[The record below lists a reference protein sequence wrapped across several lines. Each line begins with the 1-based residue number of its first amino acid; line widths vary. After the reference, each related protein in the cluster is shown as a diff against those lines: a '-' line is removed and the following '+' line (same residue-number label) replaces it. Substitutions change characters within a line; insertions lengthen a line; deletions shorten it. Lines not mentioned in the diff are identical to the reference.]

1 MLVGPV
7 PKLRAA
13 PSPTARFPPPRVP
26 GENLVPEPGLS
37 A

>member
-1 MLVGPV
+1 MLVEPV

-13 PSPTARFPPPRVP
+13 PPTARFPPPRVP
-26 GENLVPEPGLS
+26 GEHLVPEPGLS

>member
-7 PKLRAA
+7 PKLRDA

-26 GENLVPEPGLS
+26 GEHLVPEPGLS